1 MPRQLGKQALLDA
14 AAVLMDERGV
24 DNVTVHEI
32 SQASTPST
40 IPTSMCLW

>member
-24 DNVTVHEI
+24 DNVTLQDI
-32 SQASTPST
+32 GQANSRPFG
-40 IPTSMCLW
+40 